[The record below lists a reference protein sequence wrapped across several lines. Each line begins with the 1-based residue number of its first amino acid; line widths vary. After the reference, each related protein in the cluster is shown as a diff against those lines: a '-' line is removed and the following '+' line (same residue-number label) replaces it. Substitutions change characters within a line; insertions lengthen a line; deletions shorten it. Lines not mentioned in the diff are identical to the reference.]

1 MKTSYSSRPSSYR
14 IPGYSQN
21 AVLQLIVAAGICFI
35 SYHLTNVLMR
45 LGDARPGLFE
55 INFASNLGLQ
65 SLGQMSY
72 KVWTVLTY
80 GWIHSGFWDLFSN
93 MIWLY
98 CFGGI
103 VQMLIGYKQV
113 IPMFVYS
120 MIAGGIFYLLGQFIP
135 GIEARAVYLF
145 GAHAAITGIA
155 VAALTLAPSYRM
167 YITPTFSIPLPVVAC
182 IFFALMV
189 MNSNL
194 EASRLLLLAGGAAAG
209 FGYVRLTQ
217 NGYQPGAWMY
227 DIFDNLER
235 KFSPDERAIANKYNK
250 KRSQVLNKM
259 YEPKQGIT
267 QMRIDN
273 ILDKINQHG
282 YDSLTKE
289 EKEIL
294 MKASKEEL

>member
-1 MKTSYSSRPSSYR
+1 MKTSYSTRPKSFG

-21 AVLQLIVAAGICFI
+21 AVLQLIVASGICFVA
-35 SYHLTNVLMR
+35 YYLTQVLMH
-45 LGDARPGLFE
+45 LGDASPGLFE
-55 INFASNLGLQ
+55 KNFSSNLGLQ
-65 SLGQMSY
+65 SLGQMGF

-80 GWIHSGFWDLFSN
+80 GWVHSGFWDLFSN

-98 CFGGI
+98 CFGSI
-103 VQMLIGYKQV
+103 VQMLIGYTQV
-113 IPMFVYS
+113 IPIFVYS
-120 MIAGGIFYLLGQFIP
+120 MIAGGIFYLLAQFIP
-135 GIEARAVYLF
+135 GVAVRGVYVF

-167 YITPTFSIPLPVVAC
+167 YFTPTFSIPLPVVAC

-194 EASRLLLLAGGAAAG
+194 ETTRIFLLVGGAAAG

-217 NGYQPGAWMY
+217 NGYRPGTWVY

-235 KFSPDERAIANKYNK
+235 KFSPDERAITNKYNK

-273 ILDKINQHG
+273 ILDKINQNG